1 MSKSTYP
8 RLKAMKKEVDEIIK
22 ATILIVDDDEG
33 MGDTLE
39 SILRD
44 DYNVLRAENG
54 EKALEILEEKNV
66 NIVFLDILLPGM
78 DGLTVLENI
87 EKHHKDVD
95 VIVGSVV
102 KKPEHIVKAIKLG
115 AYDYLTKDFDYD
127 EIRFRI
133 NRLVEHQKRERKLIS
148 LQEKVK
154 AQMENEFIVGGSL
167 LIRKVWETVK
177 AFAKSDFPIFI
188 SGEAGT
194 GKQLL
199 AREIH
204 EQSERNN
211 NPFVPVNLH
220 LIPEDFVDYILFG
233 SEDTPLSVLKD
244 SPANKIE
251 LAHQGTLFL
260 NGIDCL
266 SKQSQ
271 LRLLTAIEKKRT
283 ERVGSDKPIK
293 VDFRLVTA
301 ANKTIEDFL
310 REGSFVNEF
319 FNKISAVKIGLPP
332 LRERPE
338 DIPEL
343 VRYFINKYSSK
354 LNKSSFDITFQALSL
369 LSNYHWP
376 GNVGELENL
385 VQKLVISATGP
396 KITKDDIPLE
406 YRVFSEKPLKPNG
419 RAKGLL
425 EITRNAFERDLIY
438 KALQRNSW
446 NRKKTAEYLGISYN
460 TIKFKLKKF
469 TLPRG
474 KSRMKA
480 HPVRD

>member
-1 MSKSTYP
+1 
-8 RLKAMKKEVDEIIK
+8 MKKEADERIK
-22 ATILIVDDDEG
+22 TTILIVDDDEG
-33 MGDTLE
+33 MGDILE

-44 DYNVLRAENG
+44 DYNVLRTGNG
-54 EKALEILEEKNV
+54 EKALEILEENNV

-87 EKHHKDVD
+87 EKYHKDVD

-102 KKPEHIVKAIKLG
+102 KKAEHIVKAIKLG

-133 NRLVEHQKRERKLIS
+133 NRLVEHQKRERELVS

-154 AQMENEFIVGGSL
+154 AQMENEFIVGKSL

-177 AFAKSDFPIFI
+177 AFSKSDLPIFI

-204 EQSERNN
+204 EQSERKN
-211 NPFVPVNLH
+211 NPFVPINLH
-220 LIPEDFVDYILFG
+220 LIPEDSVDYILFG
-233 SEDTPLSVLKD
+233 SGDTPLSVLKD
-244 SPANKIE
+244 TPADKIE
-251 LAHQGTLFL
+251 ISHRGTLFL
-260 NGIDCL
+260 NGIKCL
-266 SKQSQ
+266 SKKAQ
-271 LRLLTAIEKKRT
+271 LRLLTAIEKKRI

-293 VDFRLVTA
+293 VDFRLITA
-301 ANKTIEDFL
+301 SNKTIKDFL
-310 REGSFVNEF
+310 REGKLGNELLA
-319 FNKISAVKIGLPP
+319 KISAVKIGLPP

-343 VRYFINKYSSK
+343 VRYFIKKFSSK
-354 LNKSSFDITFQALSL
+354 LNKNSVDITFQALNL

-396 KITKDDIPLE
+396 KIIKDDTPFE
-406 YRVFSEKPLKPNG
+406 YRVFSGKALKPYEG
-419 RAKGLL
+419 EKSLL
-425 EITRNAFERDLIY
+425 EITRDAFERDLIY
-438 KALQRNSW
+438 KALQRNNW
-446 NRKKTAEYLGISYN
+446 IRKKTAEYLGISYN
-460 TIKFKLKKF
+460 TLKFKLKKF
-469 TLPRG
+469 SLLKG
-474 KSRMKA
+474 M
-480 HPVRD
+480 HPKLKLS